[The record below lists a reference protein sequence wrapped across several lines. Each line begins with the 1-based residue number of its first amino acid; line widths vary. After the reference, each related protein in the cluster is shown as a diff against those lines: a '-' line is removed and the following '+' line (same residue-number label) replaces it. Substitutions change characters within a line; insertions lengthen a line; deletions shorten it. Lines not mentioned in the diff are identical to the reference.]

1 MSAVSIWSKDS
12 LPLIVMDVLHEK
24 RVCQYQTADR
34 YLLDWCVAFLDGVID
49 SPTAVADLA
58 NLLIVLITYLL
69 LGWSELC
76 DVSVVT
82 LLN

>member
-1 MSAVSIWSKDS
+1 MKR
-12 LPLIVMDVLHEK
+12 E
-24 RVCQYQTADR
+24 RVCQYQTDDR

-69 LGWSELC
+69 LGWSELG